1 MNLKRTSK
9 SLAVRAV
16 SSKLGSNRFI
26 SRTILKGVKIDYEPP
41 GGMALCCV
49 SIDFDVTNPTRFD
62 ANRKGTL
69 ALLEV
74 AERHDIP
81 ITWAI
86 CGDTAAKDM
95 KSYNAILNSSHDH
108 EIAVHTYS
116 HLDAAAS
123 TKEEFRA
130 DIQRCLTSL
139 GIESPKSFVF
149 PWNREA
155 HFDVL
160 REFGFRAFRG
170 AQRAIGPPLMQEGLW
185 NVRPVYY
192 IDQKSEGAETLMEEY
207 LELCVKRGGVFH
219 LWSHPWAMVI
229 DGSTSSMAMT
239 LESVFQRMDE
249 LKDESKL
256 ITSTMGGIA
265 YIMESTSGQTIPLAV
280 P

>member
-9 SLAVRAV
+9 SLAVRAA
-16 SSKLGSNRFI
+16 SSKLGSNRLI
-26 SRTILKGVKIDYEPP
+26 SKTILKGVKIDYEPP
-41 GGMALCCV
+41 GGVALSCV
-49 SIDFDVTNPTRFD
+49 SIDFDVTNPARFE

-74 AERHDIP
+74 AERHNIP

-86 CGDTAAKDM
+86 CGDAAVRDM
-95 KSYNAILNSSHDH
+95 KSFNAILNSSHDH

-116 HLDAAAS
+116 HLDATAT
-123 TKEEFRA
+123 TKGDFRS
-130 DIQRCLTSL
+130 DVRQCITSL
-139 GIESPKSFVF
+139 GLESPRSFVF

-170 AQRAIGPPLMQEGLW
+170 AQRAIGPPVMQEGLW

-192 IDQKSEGAETLMEEY
+192 VDQKSEGAGKLMEEY
-207 LELCVKRGGVFH
+207 LELCVRRGGVFH
-219 LWSHPWAMVI
+219 LWSHPWALVI
-229 DGSTSSMAMT
+229 DGSTSSMAQTM
-239 LESVFQRMDE
+239 ESIFQSMDA
-249 LKDESKL
+249 LKDKSRL
-256 ITSTMGGIA
+256 IASTMGGIA
-265 YIMESTSGQTIPLAV
+265 YVMETNSGKAVPLAV